1 MTILVTGSTG
11 RIGSAVIDHLVAA
24 GAAVRALTRS
34 PEKARFP
41 SGVEAV
47 RGDPADIDAMRAA
60 LVGVDTLFLLVAN
73 APDEL
78 TQAITTLSLARDAGV
93 RGIVYLSVFKSEAFV
108 DAPHFTG
115 KHAVERM
122 IAALDLPATVLRP
135 SYFMQNDL
143 AQKEPLLGA
152 GLYAVPLGQAG
163 VSMVDVRDI
172 AEAAANALLRRERA
186 ADRLPAETYDV
197 VGPDALTGDALAE
210 IWSRALGRAVRY
222 GGDDLDALEQRLRSF
237 APAWLAYDLRVMMR
251 RYQEDGAV
259 AAEAEVADFAR
270 LLGRRPRSYRD
281 FAGEV
286 ARDWRGA

>member
-1 MTILVTGSTG
+1 MTILATGATG
-11 RIGSAVIDHLVAA
+11 RIGSAVVDHLVAE
-24 GAAVRALTRS
+24 GAAVRALTRA
-34 PEKARFP
+34 PETARFP

-60 LVGVDTLFLLVAN
+60 LSGVDTLFLLVAN
-73 APDEL
+73 VPDEL

-93 RGIVYLSVFKSEAFV
+93 RGIVYLSVFKSEAYV

-152 GLYAVPLGQAG
+152 GIFGVPVGQAG
-163 VSMVDVRDI
+163 VSL
-172 AEAAANALLRRERA
+172 AAAIALLRRERA
-186 ADRLPAETYDV
+186 PERLPAATYDV

-210 IWSRALGRAVRY
+210 IWTQALGRAVRY
-222 GGDDLDALEQRLRSF
+222 GGDDLDGLEQRLRGF

-259 AAEAEVADFAR
+259 ATEVEVERFAT
-270 LLGRRPRSYRD
+270 LLGRRPRSYRA
-281 FAGEV
+281 FAAEV

>member
-1 MTILVTGSTG
+1 MTILVTGATG
-11 RIGSAVIDHLVAA
+11 RIGSAVVDHLAQA
-24 GAAVRALTRS
+24 GASVRALTRS

-41 SGVEAV
+41 AGVRAIA
-47 RGDPADIDAMRAA
+47 GDPADIDAMRAA
-60 LVGVDTLFLLVAN
+60 LTGIDTLFLLVAN
-73 APDEL
+73 VPDEL

-93 RGIVYLSVFKSEAFV
+93 RGIVYLSVFKSEAYV

-135 SYFMQNDL
+135 SYFMQNDF

-152 GLYAVPLGQAG
+152 GIFGVPVGQAG

-172 AEAAANALLRRERA
+172 AEAAAIALLRRERA
-186 ADRLPAETYDV
+186 PERLPAETYDV

-210 IWSRALGRAVRY
+210 IWTQALGRAVRY
-222 GGDDLDALEQRLRSF
+222 GGDDLDGLEQRLRGF

-259 AAEAEVADFAR
+259 ATEAEVERFAT
-270 LLGRRPRSYRD
+270 LLGRRPRSYRA
-281 FAGEV
+281 FAAEV

>member
-1 MTILVTGSTG
+1 MTILVTGATG
-11 RIGSAVIDHLVAA
+11 RIGSAVVDHLVAE
-24 GAAVRALTRS
+24 GAAVRALTRA
-34 PEKARFP
+34 PETARFP

-60 LVGVDTLFLLVAN
+60 LAGVDTLFLLVAN
-73 APDEL
+73 VPDEL
-78 TQAITTLSLARDAGV
+78 TQAITALSLARDAGV
-93 RGIVYLSVFKSEAFV
+93 RGIVYLSVFKSEAYV

-135 SYFMQNDL
+135 AYFMQNDL

-152 GLYAVPLGQAG
+152 GIFGVPLGQAG
-163 VSMVDVRDI
+163 VSMVDTRDI
-172 AEAAANALLRRERA
+172 AEAAAIALLRRERA
-186 ADRLPAETYDV
+186 PERLPAETYDV

-210 IWSRALGRAVRY
+210 IWAEALGRAVRY
-222 GGDDLDALEQRLRSF
+222 VGDDLDGLEQRLRAF

-259 AAEAEVADFAR
+259 ATEAELERFAG
-270 LLGRRPRSYRD
+270 LLGRRPRSYRA
-281 FAGEV
+281 FAAEV

>member
-1 MTILVTGSTG
+1 MTILVTGATG
-11 RIGSAVIDHLVAA
+11 RIGSAVIDHLVAE
-24 GAAVRALTRS
+24 GAAVRALTRA
-34 PEKARFP
+34 PEKAHFP
-41 SGVEAV
+41 SGVEAL

-60 LVGVDTLFLLVAN
+60 LTGVDTLFLLVAN
-73 APDEL
+73 VPDEL

-93 RGIVYLSVFKSEAFV
+93 RGIVYLSVFKSEAYV

-143 AQKEPLLGA
+143 AQKEALLAA
-152 GLYAVPLGQAG
+152 GTFAVPLGQVG
-163 VSMVDVRDI
+163 ISMVDVRDI
-172 AEAAANALLRRERA
+172 AEAAAIALLRRERA
-186 ADRLPAETYDV
+186 PGRLPAETYDV
-197 VGPDALTGDALAE
+197 VGPDALTGDALAK
-210 IWSRALGRAVRY
+210 IWAQALGRAVRY
-222 GGDDLDALEQRLRSF
+222 GGDDLDGMEQRLRGF

-259 AAEAEVADFAR
+259 ATEAEVERFAD

-281 FAGEV
+281 FAAEV
-286 ARDWRGA
+286 ARNWRGV